1 LVRLASIDG
10 DRLAD
15 LFCDIV
21 GGHFANSF
29 WAGLAGLFAH
39 VLMAVRLR
47 LRLAAIASPTA
58 APAAAA
64 ATSGFTLALLGGSVR
79 RGRLAFL
86 GFGF

>member
-21 GGHFANSF
+21 GGHFANSLWPGF
-29 WAGLAGLFAH
+29 AGVFAA
-39 VLMAVRLR
+39 VLLAVRLR
-47 LRLAAIASPTA
+47 LGLAAIASPTA
-58 APAAAA
+58 APAPAP